1 MNNTDREI
9 TVIDDGFFILEN
21 GEYKAA
27 NFIASGD
34 EITDEM
40 HIFAGE
46 GTEYYRNMSLMS

>member
-9 TVIDDGFFILEN
+9 TVIDDEFFILEN

-27 NFIASGD
+27 NFIASSD

-40 HIFAGE
+40 HIFQARGQSI
-46 GTEYYRNMSLMS
+46 TAICP